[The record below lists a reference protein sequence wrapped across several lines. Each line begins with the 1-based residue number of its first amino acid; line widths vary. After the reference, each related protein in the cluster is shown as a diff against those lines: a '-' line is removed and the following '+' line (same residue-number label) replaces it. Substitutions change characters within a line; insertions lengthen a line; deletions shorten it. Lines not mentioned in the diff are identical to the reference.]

1 MFRIGRG
8 SKSFFVSGRN
18 RLKTVS
24 EEGIEIVEFT
34 DDMEVVVTSIREE
47 RPELLTKLLPTID
60 FTKLPSKQPVLLFN
74 VKQSSSY
81 SCMLCAA

>member
-47 RPELLTKLLPTID
+47 TGIINETASDNR
-60 FTKLPSKQPVLLFN
+60 F
-74 VKQSSSY
+74 Y
-81 SCMLCAA
+81 

>member
-8 SKSFFVSGRN
+8 SKSFFVSSRN

-47 RPELLTKLLPTID
+47 TGIINETTSDNR
-60 FTKLPSKQPVLLFN
+60 F
-74 VKQSSSY
+74 Y
-81 SCMLCAA
+81 